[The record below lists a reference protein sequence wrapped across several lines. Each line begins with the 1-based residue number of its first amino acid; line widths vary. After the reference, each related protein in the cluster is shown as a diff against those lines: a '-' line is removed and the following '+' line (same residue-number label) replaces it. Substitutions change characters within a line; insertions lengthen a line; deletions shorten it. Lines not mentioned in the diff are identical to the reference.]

1 MSGKVMTWITLIM
14 TICFLML
21 GGIFKRTAEE
31 FKGIEVYF
39 GAIVNGELLPMFF
52 VICIGLLIIPGR
64 FIL

>member
-39 GAIVNGELLPMFF
+39 GAIVYNEP
-52 VICIGLLIIPGR
+52 IN
-64 FIL
+64 